1 MQDNRVIRLLP
12 LLAFSVMAFTC
23 PGDIPDRVPDGNWGG
38 QHMGM
43 VVTDTGAKLDY
54 DCASGAIT
62 QPLLLDGSGHFTWTG
77 VHHIE
82 HGGPIFEGEQPNTHA
97 AKFTGDASSSR
108 ITITVTL
115 TDTTYPSQTYSLTR
129 GASPQVFKCL

>member
-1 MQDNRVIRLLP
+1 MRDNRLIRLLP
-12 LLAFSVMAFTC
+12 LVALLAVAFTC
-23 PGDIPDRVPDGNWGG
+23 PADIPDRVPDGNWGG

-43 VVTDTGAKLDY
+43 VVTETGATLEY

-82 HGGPIFEGEQPNTHA
+82 HGGPIFVGEPQNTHA
-97 AKFTGDASSSR
+97 AKFTGSATSDHIS
-108 ITITVTL
+108 ITVTL
-115 TDTTYPSQTYSLTR
+115 TDTTYPTQTYSMTR